1 MGNTAKH
8 GGMKFAF
15 LRLLL
20 KVGTIGVLLLT
31 ASCSPMMIPV
41 SGTGTLQDYT
51 LQYHLDRSAV
61 PQLTYNDLTLKIYV
75 GQAQSVSASVDG
87 RNTPVR
93 YDHASGEVIVTT
105 SGTNLEL
112 SINQAEP
119 SDRLGTFS
127 KAVLKDD
134 KLWAWSHS
142 FDDNVNFKQYGIP
155 AFEKYGWR
163 ATVYLIGNEI
173 DNTRNEG
180 WIVDKPDI
188 MNLVKKG
195 WGIGNHSWSHQNVD
209 ALGGSGAA
217 QNDVAR
223 LASYLRQAVDE
234 AGRPD
239 YRLIAFAAPNF
250 DTNYLPVILGM
261 RNSHTT
267 QLMFDESGDGGIM
280 RVDPGINDDVF
291 HTFDP
296 NQAVGRD
303 WRIDTYGSGDSDDQA
318 FRQDLSK
325 MIASLGPNRHY
336 WLNTFAHGVDVSYP
350 NKSIFAFLPWVYNN
364 YGPGGNNSVWVAPA
378 DEIYS
383 YMLVR
388 DGVKVSSSLL
398 PGSKKILIVSTY
410 IPLAMH

>member
-8 GGMKFAF
+8 GGKKFTF

-20 KVGTIGVLLLT
+20 QVGIIGVVLL
-31 ASCSPMMIPV
+31 AAACSPLMIPV
-41 SGTGTLQDYT
+41 TGPVALQDYT

-75 GQAQSVSASVDG
+75 GQAQFVSASVDG
-87 RNTPVR
+87 KNLPVQ
-93 YDHASGEVIVTT
+93 YDRASGEIIVTT
-105 SGTNLEL
+105 SGTDLEL
-112 SINQAEP
+112 SIIQAEP
-119 SDRLGTFS
+119 SDRLGTYS

-173 DNTRNEG
+173 DNTRNEN

-209 ALGGSGAA
+209 SLGGAGAA

-223 LASYLRQAVDE
+223 LASYLRQAVDQ

-261 RNSHTT
+261 RDSHTT
-267 QLMFDESGDGGIM
+267 ELMFDKSGDGGIM
-280 RVDPGINDDVF
+280 RVDPGINDDAF

-303 WRIDTYGSGDSDDQA
+303 WRIDSYGSGDSNDQA

-325 MIASLGPNRHY
+325 MIASLGPDRHY
-336 WLNTFAHGVDVSYP
+336 WLNTFAHGVRRQ
-350 NKSIFAFLPWVYNN
+350 LPEQKHFCVLTL
-364 YGPGGNNSVWVAPA
+364 G
-378 DEIYS
+378 
-383 YMLVR
+383 L
-388 DGVKVSSSLL
+388 
-398 PGSKKILIVSTY
+398 
-410 IPLAMH
+410 